1 MRSHASKRKPKVQH
15 HYQHMIPYISST
27 QTQHWYGMSKIIN
40 AFTKSLPNTKRWAM
54 GVDFDNNVAAALARE
69 KKD

>member
-1 MRSHASKRKPKVQH
+1 MRSTARKPKPKVQH
-15 HYQHMIPYISST
+15 HYQHMIPYITNT
-27 QTQHWYGMSKIIN
+27 QLQNWYGMARIIN
-40 AFTKSLPNTKRWAM
+40 AFTKSMPNTKRWAM

>member
-1 MRSHASKRKPKVQH
+1 MRSHHNKPKPKVQH
-15 HYQHMIPYISST
+15 HYQHMIPYIT
-27 QTQHWYGMSKIIN
+27 QEKTPWIGLIKCVN
-40 AFTKSLPNTKRWAM
+40 AFAKSLQNTKRWAM